1 MLKIGHRGAAGT
13 TPENTEASFR
23 EALKRKVDMVE
34 FDVRLT
40 KDGKLVVFHDSD
52 LSRICNEDV
61 AVSMLTLKELKKYDV
76 GSWYNSNY
84 FDEKIVTL
92 QEVINII
99 GTKAGYN
106 IEIKIEGS
114 EREEAAIKLINL
126 IDGEGIEDMCV
137 VTSFDFKIIKRI
149 KELAPHIKTGVIL
162 EEECEDWERILEVTG
177 ADGISVNYKFLSEE
191 IVKKIKSRKKF
202 VYTWTV
208 NDSYE
213 IKKIKKLKVDGII
226 SDYPALLKD

>member
-84 FDEKIVTL
+84 VDEKIVTL
-92 QEVINII
+92 QEVITSYPI
-99 GTKAGYN
+99 TKGLAEVLGYISLLQGN
-106 IEIKIEGS
+106 EKFLLNK
-114 EREEAAIKLINL
+114 EEVEYLK
-126 IDGEGIEDMCV
+126 
-137 VTSFDFKIIKRI
+137 FDFESEKYLRVPQIIFCK
-149 KELAPHIKTGVIL
+149 
-162 EEECEDWERILEVTG
+162 
-177 ADGISVNYKFLSEE
+177 
-191 IVKKIKSRKKF
+191 
-202 VYTWTV
+202 
-208 NDSYE
+208 
-213 IKKIKKLKVDGII
+213 
-226 SDYPALLKD
+226 